1 MSRVADQLGTGAS
14 FGRARGQVS
23 ARRAAV
29 AAATGGVP
37 TEGVPDPTALSVDL
51 ISPNPDNP
59 RTTFGDLTDLG
70 NSLKDHGQ
78 KQAVTV
84 MNRDAYVNAN
94 PARESELEDGTT
106 HVVVDGSSRL
116 WAAREAGV
124 PELKVMVDD
133 TQGSTEDELLES
145 ALVANVHRQDLEPMD
160 EARALQRLLAIH
172 KTQTKLAKR
181 LHRSQG
187 WVSQRLALLGL
198 TPELRQSLED
208 GTENVDLLR
217 AVGNK
222 PAEQQQKA
230 LEELKEKKA
239 ADEATRRRPRSTPRA
254 DHEDYYAVIEGA
266 EGDEPEPGPTED
278 YYAVIEGAARNKPGP
293 GTTGAPKQRASQHRR
308 AAPEP
313 DEPAEQ
319 TRQREPLPE
328 LVGIQSMPFGRPEAV
343 LRILEEHMPAE
354 KLEQLVKLLNNR
366 T

>member
-14 FGRARGQVS
+14 FGRTRGGVS

-37 TEGVPDPTALSVDL
+37 TEGVPDPTTLSVDL

-70 NSLKDHGQ
+70 NSLRDHGQ

-84 MNRDAYVNAN
+84 MNRDAYVTAN

-116 WAAREAGV
+116 WAARECGV

-160 EARALQRLLAIH
+160 EARALQRLLTIH

-198 TPELRQSLED
+198 TPELQQSLEA
-208 GTENVDLLR
+208 GTESVDLLR

-222 PAEQQQKA
+222 PAERQQEA

-239 ADEATRRRPRSTPRA
+239 AEESTRRRERGTPRTN
-254 DHEDYYAVIEGA
+254 DESHYDVIEDGTGGA
-266 EGDEPEPGPTED
+266 GKPDPQGAQHRAPEASLSADDEPTVRREYTAPAT
-278 YYAVIEGAARNKPGP
+278 AA
-293 GTTGAPKQRASQHRR
+293 
-308 AAPEP
+308 AAKNS
-313 DEPAEQ
+313 PAQ
-319 TRQREPLPE
+319 KQREPLPE
-328 LVGIQSMPFGRPEAV
+328 LIGISSMPFGRPEAV

-354 KLEQLVKLLNNR
+354 KLEQLIKLLNNR
-366 T
+366 A

>member
-14 FGRARGQVS
+14 FGRARGGVS

-37 TEGVPDPTALSVDL
+37 TERVPDPTRLSVDV

-59 RTTFGDLTDLG
+59 RTKVGDLTDLG
-70 NSLKDHGQ
+70 NSLRDHGQ
-78 KQAVTV
+78 KQAITV
-84 MNRDAYVNAN
+84 MNRDAYVAANASL
-94 PARESELEDGTT
+94 EGELEAGTT

-116 WAAREAGV
+116 WAAREAGIA
-124 PELKVMVDD
+124 ELKVMVDD
-133 TQGSTEDELLES
+133 TQGSTEEELLES

-172 KTQTKLAKR
+172 KTQTRLAKR

-198 TPELRQSLED
+198 TPELQESLEA

-222 PAEQQQKA
+222 PAEQQKEA
-230 LEELKEKKA
+230 LEELKGKKA
-239 ADEATRRRPRSTPRA
+239 AEDTARRRERGRPRSGGES
-254 DHEDYYAVIEGA
+254 HYAVIEHGA
-266 EGDEPEPGPTED
+266 EETEESASAPVQRRTPSASAPAKDEASTRQGRKGPDPGPE
-278 YYAVIEGAARNKPGP
+278 V
-293 GTTGAPKQRASQHRR
+293 
-308 AAPEP
+308 
-313 DEPAEQ
+313 PAGR

-328 LVGIQSMPFGRPEAV
+328 LVAIESMPFGRPEAV

-354 KLEQLVKLLNNR
+354 KLEQLVKLLTNR
-366 T
+366 S

>member
-14 FGRARGQVS
+14 FGRTRSQVS

-37 TEGVPDPTALSVDL
+37 TEGVPDPTSLPVDL

-84 MNRDAYVNAN
+84 MNRDAYVTAN

-116 WAAREAGV
+116 WAAREFGV
-124 PELKVMVDD
+124 AELKVMVDD
-133 TQGSTEDELLES
+133 SQGSTEEELLES

-172 KTQTKLAKR
+172 QTQTKLAKR
-181 LHRSQG
+181 LHKSQG

-198 TPELRQSLED
+198 TPELQQSLEE
-208 GTENVDLLR
+208 GTESVDLLR

-230 LEELKEKKA
+230 LDELKEKKA
-239 ADEATRRRPRSTPRA
+239 GEEGMRRRQRSMPRA
-254 DHEDYYAVIEGA
+254 TPESRYGVMDDTER
-266 EGDEPEPGPTED
+266 DEPEAGATGSRAPQPGVPLQGE
-278 YYAVIEGAARNKPGP
+278 AATPQ
-293 GTTGAPKQRASQHRR
+293 ARR
-308 AAPEP
+308 AAAAET
-313 DEPAEQ
+313 DESADQ
-319 TRQREPLPE
+319 TRRREPLPE
-328 LVGIQSMPFGRPEAV
+328 LVGITSMPFGRPEAV

-354 KLEQLVKLLNNR
+354 KLAQLIKLLNNR

>member
-14 FGRARGQVS
+14 FGRTRGGVS

-37 TEGVPDPTALSVDL
+37 TEGVPDPTTLSVDL

-84 MNRDAYVNAN
+84 MNRDAYVTAN
-94 PARESELEDGTT
+94 PARAGELEDGTT

-116 WAAREAGV
+116 WAAREFGV
-124 PELKVMVDD
+124 AELKVMVDD
-133 TQGSTEDELLES
+133 SQGSTEDELLES

-198 TPELRQSLED
+198 TPELQQSLEA

-222 PAEQQQKA
+222 PAERQQEA
-230 LEELKEKKA
+230 LKELKQKKA
-239 ADEATRRRPRSTPRA
+239 AEESTRRRERDTPRA
-254 DHEDYYAVIEGA
+254 NNASHYDVIEDGA
-266 EGDEPEPGPTED
+266 GEAGEPETE
-278 YYAVIEGAARNKPGP
+278 AMG
-293 GTTGAPKQRASQHRR
+293 GT
-308 AAPEP
+308 PEP
-313 DEPAEQ
+313 ETVRLPPKASLSPKSEPSSGQERTAAVTATKSSPAQTKREQ
-319 TRQREPLPE
+319 LPE
-328 LVGIQSMPFGRPEAV
+328 LVGIKSMPFGRPEAV

-366 T
+366 P

>member
-14 FGRARGQVS
+14 FGKARGGVS

-37 TEGVPDPTALSVDL
+37 TEGVPDPTRLSVDL

-84 MNRDAYVNAN
+84 MNRDAYVKAN
-94 PARESELEDGTT
+94 PAREGELEDGTT

-124 PELKVMVDD
+124 AELKVMVDD
-133 TQGSTEDELLES
+133 TQGSSEDELLES

-160 EARALQRLLAIH
+160 EARALQRLLEIH

-198 TPELRQSLED
+198 TPELQRSLEN

-222 PAEQQQKA
+222 PAEQQQGA
-230 LEELKEKKA
+230 LQELKEKKA
-239 ADEATRRRPRSTPRA
+239 AAESSRRRERGGPRSDSGSYYGVIEHGMTEEGQPEPEATRHPTPKA
-254 DHEDYYAVIEGA
+254 SPSA
-266 EGDEPEPGPTED
+266 ENEPSARQERTATETK
-278 YYAVIEGAARNKPGP
+278 E
-293 GTTGAPKQRASQHRR
+293 APAQK
-308 AAPEP
+308 
-313 DEPAEQ
+313 
-319 TRQREPLPE
+319 QREPLPE

-354 KLEQLVKLLNNR
+354 KLEQLIKLLNNR
-366 T
+366 A